1 AEEARQAEEARKAEE
16 ARIAQKTAELIEQA
30 KAKGLNDDEAKQ
42 FAQNNINNEDDVS
55 KANLDNMIKI
65 KDLTKLAIAEGLNE
79 HQAADFAK
87 NNVDLDE
94 DTAKANLE
102 TLIINNAKGIY
113 NGQYRNGLTTNQYG
127 TSSSSSSG
135 CTNGRCYSVEET
147 ITTGKAIYNQPYSII
162 VANTKS
168 GVRNYS
174 PINELSNVQIT
185 GLKTKLDA
193 IPTEGTANYSG
204 KAFDAKNNGAL
215 DYNVN
220 FANKT
225 GSGTITGLGNNITLE
240 QGSISGSGISS
251 SATQG
256 YKSGSYS
263 LDFFGK
269 NAEEIGGKV
278 TLDGK
283 DAVGFGGTRGE
294 IQK

>member
-1 AEEARQAEEARKAEE
+1 
-16 ARIAQKTAELIEQA
+16 
-30 KAKGLNDDEAKQ
+30 
-42 FAQNNINNEDDVS
+42 
-55 KANLDNMIKI
+55 MIKI
-65 KDLTKLAIAEGLNE
+65 KDLSKLAIAEGLNE

-240 QGSISGSGISS
+240 QGSISGTGISS
-251 SATQG
+251 TATQS

-278 TLDGK
+278 SINGK

>member
-1 AEEARQAEEARKAEE
+1 
-16 ARIAQKTAELIEQA
+16 
-30 KAKGLNDDEAKQ
+30 
-42 FAQNNINNEDDVS
+42 
-55 KANLDNMIKI
+55 MIKI
-65 KDLTKLAIAEGLNE
+65 KDLTKLAIAEGLDKY
-79 HQAADFAK
+79 QAANFAK

-162 VANTKS
+162 IADTKS
-168 GVRNYS
+168 GSRNKS
-174 PINELSNVQIT
+174 TVNELSNVQIK
-185 GLKTKLDA
+185 GLKTKLEA
-193 IPTEGTANYSG
+193 IPTEGTANYRG
-204 KAFDAKNNGAL
+204 KAFDAEDSGTLAYSV
-215 DYNVN
+215 D
-220 FANKT
+220 FTNKT
-225 GSGTITGLGNNITLE
+225 GSGNITGLGNDIELE
-240 QGSISGSGISS
+240 QGSISGAGISS
-251 SATQG
+251 TATQS

-278 TLDGK
+278 SFDGK
-283 DAVGFGGTRGE
+283 DVVGFGGTRGE
-294 IQK
+294 ITK

>member
-1 AEEARQAEEARKAEE
+1 
-16 ARIAQKTAELIEQA
+16 
-30 KAKGLNDDEAKQ
+30 
-42 FAQNNINNEDDVS
+42 
-55 KANLDNMIKI
+55 MIKI

-79 HQAADFAK
+79 YQAADFAK

-113 NGQYRNGLTTNQYG
+113 DGRYHNGLEQKQYG

-135 CTNGRCYSVEET
+135 CTNGRCYSIEET

-162 VANTKS
+162 IADTKS
-168 GVRNYS
+168 GIRNS
-174 PINELSNVQIT
+174 SRINELSNVLIA
-185 GLKTKLDA
+185 GLKTKLEA
-193 IPTEGTANYSG
+193 IPTKGTANYSG
-204 KAFDAKNNGAL
+204 KAFDAENNGTL

-220 FANKT
+220 FENKT

-240 QGSISGSGISS
+240 RGSISGTGISS
-251 SATQG
+251 TATQG

-269 NAEEIGGKV
+269 NAEEIAGKV
-278 TLDGK
+278 IFNGK
-283 DAVGFGGTRGE
+283 DTVGFGGQRRE

>member
-1 AEEARQAEEARKAEE
+1 
-16 ARIAQKTAELIEQA
+16 
-30 KAKGLNDDEAKQ
+30 
-42 FAQNNINNEDDVS
+42 
-55 KANLDNMIKI
+55 MIKI

-102 TLIINNAKGIY
+102 TLIINNAKGIHD
-113 NGQYRNGLTTNQYG
+113 GQYRNGFERKQYG

-135 CTNGRCYSVEET
+135 CTNGRCYSIEET
-147 ITTGKAIYNQPYSII
+147 ITTGKAIYNQPYSIVI
-162 VANTKS
+162 ADTKS
-168 GVRNYS
+168 GVRNFS
-174 PINELSNVQIT
+174 SINELSNVLIA
-185 GLKTKLDA
+185 GLKTKLEA
-193 IPTEGTANYSG
+193 IPTKGTANYSG
-204 KAFDAKNNGAL
+204 KAFDAENNGTL

-220 FANKT
+220 FENKT

-240 QGSISGSGISS
+240 QGSISGTGISS
-251 SATQG
+251 TATQG

-269 NAEEIGGKV
+269 NAEEIAGKV
-278 TLDGK
+278 IFNGK
-283 DAVGFGGTRGE
+283 DTVGFGGQRRE

>member
-1 AEEARQAEEARKAEE
+1 
-16 ARIAQKTAELIEQA
+16 
-30 KAKGLNDDEAKQ
+30 
-42 FAQNNINNEDDVS
+42 
-55 KANLDNMIKI
+55 MIKI
-65 KDLTKLAIAEGLNE
+65 KDLTKLAIAEGLDKY
-79 HQAADFAK
+79 QAADFAK

-162 VANTKS
+162 IADTTS
-168 GVRNYS
+168 GMRNYS
-174 PINELSNVQIT
+174 TINELSNVRIT
-185 GLKTKLDA
+185 GLKTKLEA

-204 KAFDAKNNGAL
+204 KAFDAKEEGVLAYRV
-215 DYNVN
+215 D
-220 FANKT
+220 FSNKT
-225 GSGTITGLGNNITLE
+225 GSGSITGLGNDIALA
-240 QGSISGSGISS
+240 QGSISGAGISS
-251 SATQG
+251 TATQS

-278 TLDGK
+278 SFDGK
-283 DAVGFGGTRGE
+283 DVVGFGGTRGE

>member
-1 AEEARQAEEARKAEE
+1 
-16 ARIAQKTAELIEQA
+16 
-30 KAKGLNDDEAKQ
+30 
-42 FAQNNINNEDDVS
+42 
-55 KANLDNMIKI
+55 MIKI
-65 KDLTKLAIAEGLNE
+65 KDLTKLAIAEGLDKY
-79 HQAADFAK
+79 QATDFAK

-94 DTAKANLE
+94 DTVKANLE

-162 VANTKS
+162 IADTTS
-168 GVRNYS
+168 GMRNYS
-174 PINELSNVQIT
+174 TINELSNVRIT
-185 GLKTKLDA
+185 GLKTKLEA

-204 KAFDAKNNGAL
+204 KAFDAKEEGVLAYRV
-215 DYNVN
+215 D
-220 FANKT
+220 FSNKT
-225 GSGTITGLGNNITLE
+225 GSGSITGLGNDIALA
-240 QGSISGSGISS
+240 QGSISGAGISS
-251 SATQG
+251 TATQS

-278 TLDGK
+278 SFDGK
-283 DAVGFGGTRGE
+283 DVIGFGGTRGE